1 MSEPRSRGFPGER
14 GKCALIINRKKIGP
28 KGSGGEKIS
37 RSRNMSKD
45 IQAVTGLLRQA
56 QAGDRAALD
65 ELLPLV
71 YRELRGIAAR
81 QLAGERPG
89 HTLQATALVN
99 EAYLRLVDQHSV
111 DWRNRAHFFSIAAET
126 MRRVLVNHA
135 ISRRAEKRGA
145 GVTLLP
151 LDEATSFSD
160 RREVDLI
167 LLDETLTRLATLDS
181 VQARIVEMKFFAG
194 LSNEEVA
201 EVLSISEST
210 VKREWR
216 SAKAWLA
223 MQLI

>member
-1 MSEPRSRGFPGER
+1 MAEER
-14 GKCALIINRKKIGP
+14 TQG
-28 KGSGGEKIS
+28 
-37 RSRNMSKD
+37 
-45 IQAVTGLLRQA
+45 VTGLLRQA
-56 QAGDRAALD
+56 QAGDRTALD

-71 YRELRGIAAR
+71 YRELKGIAAR

-145 GVTLLP
+145 GVTLLA
-151 LDEATSFSD
+151 LDDAASFPE

-167 LLDETLTRLATLDS
+167 LLDEALTRLADLD
-181 VQARIVEMKFFAG
+181 QMQTRIVEMKFFAG

-201 EVLSISEST
+201 EVLGTSEST
-210 VKREWR
+210 IKREWR

-223 MQLI
+223 AQIT